1 MTSWYAFQYGFFTV
15 ALLSIMVKFLLHFS
29 FLLMIFSLF
38 EQTSLKIKYSIT
50 KITSGM
56 IVQKIW
62 MTSTPT
68 VRWFSHISIGSNSY
82 TKQSFICAKLSC
94 NYCLLLFKVCFIR
107 IKSSVFLGWS
117 HNHCRNNLSM
127 LRSSFL
133 SVFIF
138 CSVVKISG
146 ASIKF

>member
-1 MTSWYAFQYGFFTV
+1 MTSWHTYQYGFSTI
-15 ALLSIMVKFLLHFS
+15 ALLSIMVKCLLHFS

-38 EQTSLKIKYSIT
+38 EQTSLKIKYSII
-50 KITSGM
+50 KITCGM

-62 MTSTPT
+62 MISTPT

-82 TKQSFICAKLSC
+82 TEQSFICWAAIIV
-94 NYCLLLFKVCFIR
+94 YCCSKCILLESKVLYFWDDHI
-107 IKSSVFLGWS
+107 
-117 HNHCRNNLSM
+117 NHCRNNLSM
-127 LRSSFL
+127 LRSGLL

-138 CSVVKISG
+138 CCVVKITG